1 MKTDKQLQKDVID
14 ELKWEPTTRSA
25 EIGVAA
31 RDGVVTLSG
40 PVRSYAQKHAAVR
53 AAERVAGVRAVAD
66 ETEVE
71 LPGEHKRTDTDIA
84 HAAVN
89 ALRWDIEVPND
100 TIKLAVDD
108 GWVTLEGE
116 VEWQYQKTAAE
127 RDVRYLT
134 GVTGIDNKI
143 AIKPQHVSA
152 YDVSQR
158 IKDALRRNAELEAEQ
173 ITVEA
178 KDGKVTLRGRVRSW
192 SERRDAQ
199 RAAWGAP
206 GVSSVSDEI
215 TVGA

>member
-14 ELKWEPTTRSA
+14 ELKWEPTTGSA

-40 PVRSYAQKHAAVR
+40 PIRSYAQQYAAVR
-53 AAERVAGVRAVAD
+53 AAERVAGVKAVAD
-66 ETEVE
+66 QMDVE

-134 GVTGIDNKI
+134 GVTGIHNKI
-143 AIKPQHVSA
+143 AVKPQHVSA